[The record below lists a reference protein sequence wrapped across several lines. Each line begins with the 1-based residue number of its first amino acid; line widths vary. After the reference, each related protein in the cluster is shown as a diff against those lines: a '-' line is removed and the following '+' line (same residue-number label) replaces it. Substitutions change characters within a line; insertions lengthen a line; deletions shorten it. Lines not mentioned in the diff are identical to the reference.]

1 MTRLLP
7 SLKGVQW
14 CVGRINKITRS
25 RVHMTRGKPVYSRS
39 QISTHASTHHERW
52 RAFRLYSYRYRNR
65 TQGNLVVVVVHWLW
79 CCYTPDS
86 VQEKERERE
95 RCVLFSLFPSGEPR
109 ATSVS
114 EGGHISS
121 TPLEGWPGK
130 KSYRAKTIISAR
142 QSELNASCVHSS
154 ILTSTPLSLSL
165 SLHSYSSFSSLIPP
179 QQPHLFSSSSHF
191 FSKFQKNFP
200 TREKFVIF
208 NPLE

>member
-86 VQEKERERE
+86 VQERERE
-95 RCVLFSLFPSGEPR
+95 RALCVVLSLSLGRAEGDQCLGGRSYIIHPPR
-109 ATSVS
+109 GVARQK
-114 EGGHISS
+114 I
-121 TPLEGWPGK
+121 LPGK
-130 KSYRAKTIISAR
+130 NYHQCSAKRTERFVCSLLHPYLHP
-142 QSELNASCVHSS
+142 S
-154 ILTSTPLSLSL
+154 LSLSL
-165 SLHSYSSFSSLIPP
+165 SSLLLELFLPYSSSAAPP
-179 QQPHLFSSSSHF
+179 FFFF
-191 FSKFQKNFP
+191 FSFFFP
-200 TREKFVIF
+200 SSKKIFRLEKS
-208 NPLE
+208 L